1 MAFVLDTGMLPAG
14 DRVEAVHSAMM
25 YASAPCHVIHEDPAG
40 PVHARME
47 VWDLGDANIF
57 TCRSSGLRLL
67 RTARLARQDA
77 MPVISLAVQ
86 QQGYGRLD
94 QYGRQQITPPG
105 ELLGVDLSGAYDYSW
120 SGDGAAGCVQIPLDR
135 LDLAADGVR
144 ESLGRLRASPL
155 YRLVTAHVAG
165 LARDRARITA
175 DPAAPHV
182 ATATVDLVR
191 ALLAS
196 AARTERHTRQA
207 MAETLLVRV
216 RAFVRENLGDSELSA
231 PMIAAAHHISVRH
244 LYNVCSRAGLSLEQW
259 IISERLRG
267 ARHDLL
273 SPAHRH
279 QPVAAVARSW
289 GFRDPTH
296 FTRRFK
302 ARYGVTP
309 SRLRRASGEA
319 LLAPDRVTA
328 LWPSPPG

>member
-1 MAFVLDTGMLPAG
+1 MAFVLDTGALPVG
-14 DRVEAVHSAMM
+14 DRLEAVHTAMM
-25 YASAPCHVIHEDPAG
+25 YASAPCHVIHEEPAG

-47 VWDLGDANIF
+47 VWDLGDTNIF

-67 RTARLARQDA
+67 RTAKLARQDA

-86 QQGYGRLD
+86 QESYGRLD

-135 LDLAADGVR
+135 LDLPADGIR
-144 ESLGRLRASPL
+144 QALGSLRASPL
-155 YRLVTAHVAG
+155 YRLVTAHVAT

-175 DPAAPHV
+175 DPAAPVV
-182 ATATVDLVR
+182 AAATVDLVR

-207 MAETLLVRV
+207 MAETLLTRV
-216 RAFVRENLGDSELSA
+216 RAYVRQNLADPGLSPA
-231 PMIAAAHHISVRH
+231 MVAAAHNISLRQ
-244 LYNVCSRAGLSLEQW
+244 LYKICSRAGLSLEQW

-273 SPAHRH
+273 SPGHRH
-279 QPVAAVARSW
+279 RSIGAIARSW

-302 ARYGVTP
+302 TRYGATP
-309 SRLRRASGEA
+309 TQLRQASQDARLPLPRSSG
-319 LLAPDRVTA
+319 
-328 LWPSPPG
+328 